1 MKLGE
6 AFNYMK
12 KIINNGVKK
21 GYSVDEVK
29 NSIDSYI
36 DILVEDGD
44 LTMEK
49 AEILR
54 AVSNELSSIMSNEKT
69 ADEVIIDVLD
79 EKEDEKARVSE
90 VSEPFVYA
98 CSRPVMVERC
108 SSSSSS
114 VRSCGGSRTTVSSS
128 CGSSSTSSYCGGG
141 RGGYSRC

>member
-36 DILVEDGD
+36 DILVDEGD
-44 LTMEK
+44 LTIEK

-54 AVSNELSSIMSNEKT
+54 EVSNELSSIMSNEKT
-69 ADEVIIDVLD
+69 ADEVIIDVLE
-79 EKEDEKARVSE
+79 EKEEEKVRVTE
-90 VSEPFVYA
+90 VSKPVVFE
-98 CSRPVMVERC
+98 CSKPVMVDRC
-108 SSSSSS
+108 SAPSS
-114 VRSCGGSRTTVSSS
+114 VRSCGGSRSTVSSS

>member
-21 GYSVDEVK
+21 GYSVEEVK

-36 DILVEDGD
+36 DILVDEGD
-44 LTMEK
+44 ITMEK

-54 AVSNELSSIMSNEKT
+54 DVSNELSSIMSNEKT
-69 ADEVIIDVLD
+69 ADEVIIDVLE
-79 EKEDEKARVSE
+79 EKEDEKARVSK

-98 CSRPVMVERC
+98 CSRPAMVDRC
-108 SSSSSS
+108 SAPSS
-114 VRSCGGSRTTVSSS
+114 VRSCGGSRTTVSSR
-128 CGSSSTSSYCGGG
+128 CGSSSSSSACG

>member
-21 GYSVDEVK
+21 GYSVEEVK

-36 DILVEDGD
+36 DILVDEGD
-44 LTMEK
+44 ITMEK

-54 AVSNELSSIMSNEKT
+54 DVSNELSSIMSNEKT
-69 ADEVIIDVLD
+69 ADEVIIDVLE
-79 EKEDEKARVSE
+79 EKEDEKARVSK

-98 CSRPVMVERC
+98 CSRPVMVDRC
-108 SSSSSS
+108 SAPSS
-114 VRSCGGSRTTVSSS
+114 VRSCGGSRTTVSSR
-128 CGSSSTSSYCGGG
+128 CGSSSSSSACG